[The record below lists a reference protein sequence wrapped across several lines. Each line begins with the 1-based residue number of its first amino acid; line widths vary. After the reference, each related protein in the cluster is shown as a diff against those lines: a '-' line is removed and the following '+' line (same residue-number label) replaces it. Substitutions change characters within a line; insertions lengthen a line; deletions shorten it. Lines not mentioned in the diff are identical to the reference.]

1 MPHLDASTLRLSWT
15 SRGESRFARPVA
27 TATAFVSRWTD
38 ALRAPFHA
46 PAKPRVRQ
54 DIEVRAIEARFGQA
68 SDLPDL
74 ERMERAYD
82 RRDAG
87 GTGGWDWR

>member
-15 SRGESRFARPVA
+15 SRGQSRFARPVA
-27 TATAFVSRWTD
+27 AATALVSRWTD

-46 PAKPRVRQ
+46 PAKPRARE
-54 DIEVRAIEARFGQA
+54 DIEVRAIERFGSA
-68 SDLPDL
+68 SDLHDL

-87 GTGGWDWR
+87 GTGSWDWR

>member
-15 SRGESRFARPVA
+15 SRDQSRFARPVA
-27 TATAFVSRWTD
+27 AATALVSRWTD
-38 ALRAPFHA
+38 ALRAPFRA
-46 PAKPRVRQ
+46 PAKPRLRQ
-54 DIEVRAIEARFGQA
+54 DEVRAIERFGRA

-87 GTGGWDWR
+87 GTGAWDWR

>member
-1 MPHLDASTLRLSWT
+1 MPHLDALTLSLT
-15 SRGESRFARPVA
+15 SRGQSRFARPVA
-27 TATAFVSRWTD
+27 AATALISRWTD

-54 DIEVRAIEARFGQA
+54 EIEVRAIEERFGRA

-87 GTGGWDWR
+87 GTGAWDWR